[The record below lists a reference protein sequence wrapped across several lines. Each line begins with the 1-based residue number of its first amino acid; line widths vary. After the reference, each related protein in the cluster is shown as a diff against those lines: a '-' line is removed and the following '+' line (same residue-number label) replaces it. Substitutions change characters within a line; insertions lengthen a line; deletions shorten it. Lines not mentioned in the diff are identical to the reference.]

1 MEREQI
7 LLELNEIFKEI
18 FEDDS
23 IELTEETTANDIEDW
38 DSLTHI
44 TIISEVE
51 EHFDMKFEMKDVIGM
66 KNIGEMID
74 IIGENI

>member
-51 EHFDMKFEMKDVIGM
+51 EHFDMKIEMKDVIGM

-74 IIGENI
+74 IIGENV

>member
-66 KNIGEMID
+66 KNIGDMID
-74 IIGENI
+74 IIGENV